1 MVPVETEVTMRKDR
15 MKTASSIVV
24 VAGLLAGLIGTGPLA
39 QTKSREEVRAEAASA
54 AKAGQ
59 IDHGEVTTEPPAR
72 STKARTE
79 VKAETRAAVKAGQI
93 DHGEVTT
100 APPLPKATKTRA
112 EVKAE
117 AASAIKGGALAHTD
131 DGTPKAPPAA
141 APKPKPKPKADEA
154 APKS

>member
-1 MVPVETEVTMRKDR
+1 
-15 MKTASSIVV
+15 MKNAPSIV
-24 VAGLLAGLIGTGPLA
+24 VAGLLVALIGTSALA
-39 QTKSREEVRAEAASA
+39 QSKSREEVRAEAASA

-59 IDHGEVTTEPPAR
+59 IDHGEVTTVPATR
-72 STKARTE
+72 STKARPD

-100 APPLPKATKTRA
+100 TPPLPKTSKTRA

-117 AASAIKGGALAHTD
+117 TASAIKGGALAHTD
-131 DGTPKAPPAA
+131 DGAPKAPAPAA
-141 APKPKPKPKADEA
+141 AKPKPKADDAAPA

>member
-1 MVPVETEVTMRKDR
+1 
-15 MKTASSIVV
+15 
-24 VAGLLAGLIGTGPLA
+24 
-39 QTKSREEVRAEAASA
+39 
-54 AKAGQ
+54 
-59 IDHGEVTTEPPAR
+59 
-72 STKARTE
+72 

>member
-1 MVPVETEVTMRKDR
+1 
-15 MKTASSIVV
+15 MKTAPTIV
-24 VAGLLAGLIGTGPLA
+24 VAGLLAGLFDTGALA
-39 QTKSREEVRAEAASA
+39 QTAKSREEVRAEAASA

-59 IDHGEVTTEPPAR
+59 IDHGEVTTVPPVR

-100 APPLPKATKTRA
+100 TPPLPKTSKTRA

-117 AASAIKGGALAHTD
+117 AASAIKGKELAPQPSRIREFTEKVAVS
-131 DGTPKAPPAA
+131 GLGSFITTAISLGL
-141 APKPKPKPKADEA
+141 ADLHHLL
-154 APKS
+154 

>member
-1 MVPVETEVTMRKDR
+1 
-15 MKTASSIVV
+15 MKTAPSIVV
-24 VAGLLAGLIGTGPLA
+24 SGLLAGLVGAGALA

-59 IDHGEVTTEPPAR
+59 IDHGEVTTVPPSR
-72 STKARTE
+72 STKARTD

-100 APPLPKATKTRA
+100 TPPLPKSSKTRA

-117 AASAIKGGALAHTD
+117 AASAIKGKSLAHTD
-131 DGTPKAPPAA
+131 DGAPKAPAAPAA
-141 APKPKPKPKADEA
+141 KPKPKADEA

>member
-24 VAGLLAGLIGTGPLA
+24 AGLLAGLVGTGALA

-141 APKPKPKPKADEA
+141 APKPKPKAVEA
-154 APKS
+154 APKP